1 MEQGR
6 VSICACTLGAP
17 PHLGTLAKIGEAESG
32 LNTSCLQ
39 SRPGRGVQLT
49 NVSKASNPS
58 LRDTGGLSS
67 GRKAQRPPPLNN
79 HRVKNLRVLPRKDG
93 EQEGL
98 LENTG

>member
-6 VSICACTLGAP
+6 VSICACTLGASS
-17 PHLGTLAKIGEAESG
+17 HLGPLTKIGEAESG

-39 SRPGRGVQLT
+39 FRSGRGVQLT
-49 NVSKASNPS
+49 NLGKASNPS
-58 LRDTGGLSS
+58 LRDTGGVSS

-79 HRVKNLRVLPRKDG
+79 HRVKNLRALPRKDRG
-93 EQEGL
+93 QEGL